1 MKTIIK
7 VAGMSCGGCR
17 ASVENAL
24 RRVPGVS
31 AVSVSLE
38 KAEAVVEF
46 DEGKASAEQLKAAV
60 EKAGYKAS

>member
-1 MKTIIK
+1 MRTIIK
-7 VAGMSCGGCR
+7 VTGMSCAGCR

-24 RRVPGVS
+24 RRVAGVS

-38 KAEAVVEF
+38 KGEAAVEF
-46 DEGKASAEQLKAAV
+46 DEGKVSAERLKAAV

>member
-1 MKTIIK
+1 MTMKVT
-7 VAGMSCGGCR
+7 GMSCGGCR

-46 DEGKASAEQLKAAV
+46 DEGKVSAGQLRTAV
-60 EKAGYKAS
+60 EKAGYKVS